1 MKTKAFNWGRST
13 MVSDRAYWM
22 GFYLEAWEDGRWRV
36 TFADERG
43 HPLVDHTKQ
52 AIGTNIIEA
61 KTTGTGRR
69 DDLPITGPDR
79 PNHE

>member
-1 MKTKAFNWGRST
+1 MKTNAFNWGRST

-43 HPLVDHTKQ
+43 YPLVDHTKQ
-52 AIGTNIIEA
+52 AIGTNIIQA
-61 KTTGTGRR
+61 KQRAQAAAMIQQQLAQMTK
-69 DDLPITGPDR
+69 P
-79 PNHE
+79 

>member
-61 KTTGTGRR
+61 KTRAQAAAMIFQSLAQSTK
-69 DDLPITGPDR
+69 P
-79 PNHE
+79 

>member
-43 HPLVDHTKQ
+43 YPLVGHTKQ
-52 AIGTNIIEA
+52 AIGTNIIQA
-61 KTTGTGRR
+61 KQRAQAAAMIQQQLAQMTK
-69 DDLPITGPDR
+69 P
-79 PNHE
+79 

>member
-43 HPLVDHTKQ
+43 YPLVDHTKQ
-52 AIGTNIIEA
+52 AIGTNIIQA
-61 KTTGTGRR
+61 KQRAQAAAMIQQQLAQTK
-69 DDLPITGPDR
+69 P
-79 PNHE
+79 

>member
-43 HPLVDHTKQ
+43 YPLVDHTKQ
-52 AIGTNIIEA
+52 AIGTNIIQA
-61 KTTGTGRR
+61 KQRAQAAAMIQQQLAQMTK
-69 DDLPITGPDR
+69 P
-79 PNHE
+79 

>member
-52 AIGTNIIEA
+52 AIGTNISEA
-61 KTTGTGRR
+61 KQRAQAAAMIQQQLAQMTK
-69 DDLPITGPDR
+69 P
-79 PNHE
+79 

>member
-43 HPLVDHTKQ
+43 YPLVDHTKQ
-52 AIGTNIIEA
+52 AIGTNIIQA
-61 KTTGTGRR
+61 KQRAQAAALIQQQLAQMTK
-69 DDLPITGPDR
+69 P
-79 PNHE
+79 